1 METDRFTGWFTP
13 TDGNCEDVDASCN
26 ISRVSGC
33 FHGMRNSLTF
43 TFFTKLTC
51 YIGKCGSNSQGL
63 TWVFWQTAGYVKT
76 ALFSFILKIYIS
88 LICNC
93 EIGLFIQWSVNIFER
108 RSIWDQAELSSSFQS
123 WEIVKNVRGVKNHL
137 KNLRGNHQLLRSF
150 WIFLLFMFF
159 FQ

>member
-1 METDRFTGWFTP
+1 MLLTIFKFALNRRFSCFQLVYGRRTDGRTDGQTHPLTGWFTP

-51 YIGKCGSNSQGL
+51 YIGECGSNSQGL

-88 LICNC
+88 LICNWVIYSMEC
-93 EIGLFIQWSVNIFER
+93 KHLWKTVNLGPSRAF
-108 RSIWDQAELSSSFQS
+108 
-123 WEIVKNVRGVKNHL
+123 
-137 KNLRGNHQLLRSF
+137 
-150 WIFLLFMFF
+150 
-159 FQ
+159 

>member
-1 METDRFTGWFTP
+1 MFSTRLWPTDKRMDGRTDRHTLLQGDSRQLMET
-13 TDGNCEDVDASCN
+13 EDVDASCN

-76 ALFSFILKIYIS
+76 ALFSFILKICIS
-88 LICNC
+88 FIYDC
-93 EIGLFIQWSVNIFER
+93 EIGLFFQCKSLKDGQFGTK
-108 RSIWDQAELSSSFQS
+108 QSFLAHFS
-123 WEIVKNVRGVKNHL
+123 HEK
-137 KNLRGNHQLLRSF
+137 S
-150 WIFLLFMFF
+150 
-159 FQ
+159 